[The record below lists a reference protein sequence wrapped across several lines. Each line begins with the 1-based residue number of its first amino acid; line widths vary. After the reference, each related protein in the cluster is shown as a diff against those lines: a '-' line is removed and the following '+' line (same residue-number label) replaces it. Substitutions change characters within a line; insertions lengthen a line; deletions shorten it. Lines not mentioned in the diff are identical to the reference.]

1 MSVHGDG
8 HRAGSVSDLQRRAGG
23 EVVAGKR
30 RHRLI
35 ERAVQILRG
44 GGLVAFP
51 TETVYGLGADARSES
66 AVARIFAAK
75 CRPATNPLIVHV
87 YSIEAAKRYVTHWP
101 PVAQKLAEAFWPGP
115 LTLVL
120 PKHPQIVAMA
130 TAGLNSVGVR
140 IPNHPLALELLKAF
154 DGPVAAPSANRS
166 NHVSPTTARHV
177 RDELGD
183 LVDLILDGGPC
194 DVGIESTVLD
204 LSSSPRVL
212 RPGHV
217 TAAQI
222 ANVIG
227 QNVQHGT
234 MILSST
240 EASISPG
247 QQQKHYAPRTPAF
260 RFRPSQRN
268 ALDLTNAAVIEITLD
283 PTTYARNFYAR
294 LRLLDTQN
302 LTAIYIEMP
311 PDTPEWL
318 AVRDRIRRA
327 TREL

>member
-1 MSVHGDG
+1 M
-8 HRAGSVSDLQRRAGG
+8 
-23 EVVAGKR
+23 
-30 RHRLI
+30 I

-51 TETVYGLGADARSES
+51 TETVYGVGADARSES
-66 AVARIFAAK
+66 AVAKIFAAK
-75 CRPATNPLIVHV
+75 GRPATNPLIVHV
-87 YSIEAAKRYVTHWP
+87 HSIEAAQRYVTQWP
-101 PVAQKLAEAFWPGP
+101 PTAQKLAEAFWPGP
-115 LTLVL
+115 LTFVL

-130 TAGLNSVGVR
+130 TAGLNSVGIRV
-140 IPNHPLALELLKAF
+140 PNHPLAIDLLKAF
-154 DGPVAAPSANRS
+154 DGPIAAPSANRS

-204 LSSSPRVL
+204 LTSSPRVL

-234 MILSST
+234 MVLAPT
-240 EASISPG
+240 EASTSPG
-247 QQQKHYAPRTPAF
+247 QHEKHYAPKTPAF
-260 RFRPSQRN
+260 RFHPSQRS

-283 PTTYARNFYAR
+283 PQSYARNFYAR
-294 LRLLDTQN
+294 LRLLDTQD
-302 LTAIYIEMP
+302 LKAIYIEMP